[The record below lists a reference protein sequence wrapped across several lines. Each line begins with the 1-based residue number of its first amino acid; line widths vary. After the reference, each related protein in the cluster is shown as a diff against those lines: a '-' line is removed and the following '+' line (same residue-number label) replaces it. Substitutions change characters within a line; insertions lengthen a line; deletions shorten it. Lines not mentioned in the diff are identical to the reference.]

1 MISVIKIEYIFFSS
15 NCIIMQVEPNN
26 ISISVYEG
34 NRERIQNASNST
46 EEFIILQNE
55 ELNRKN
61 RDFIIQI
68 TEKDTKIEELETDN
82 ERMETSLSNMRGVLH
97 NFSSKI
103 KKQEQIIKLH
113 EVKFKDLKD
122 YTKVVNDFIKA
133 IVDYPKLYGMVTISL
148 VIALY
153 IIGFMSI
160 AQSLIFLMVNGLKL
174 FIITFHLKSQH
185 DVLNNVAKN
194 TENMNQKIT
203 VYNNNIKAIRGEI
216 VEIDRSNNFIEEYID
231 TI

>member
-1 MISVIKIEYIFFSS
+1 MHFNP
-15 NCIIMQVEPNN
+15 NCSIIMQAEPNN

-61 RDFIIQI
+61 RDFVIQI

-82 ERMETSLSNMRGVLH
+82 ERMETSLGNMRGVLH

-113 EVKFKDLKD
+113 ENRFKDLKD
-122 YTKVVNDFIKA
+122 YTKVINNFIKA

-160 AQSLIFLMVNGLKL
+160 TQSFIFLMVNGLKL
-174 FIITFHLKSQH
+174 TIITFHLKSQH
-185 DVLNNVAKN
+185 DVLNNVDKN

-203 VYNNNIKAIRGEI
+203 VYNNNIKTIKSEI
-216 VEIDRSNNFIEEYID
+216 VEIDRSNNYIEEYID
-231 TI
+231 NI